1 MTHVVLI
8 IFIVALSGVV
18 YAARAEQDQRTRFAA
33 PGQLVDIG
41 SGQKIHIRTWG
52 VPRTGE
58 PVIVLDSSAG
68 MPSYE
73 WTWVGPLLGA
83 RHFVVAYDR
92 PGMGWSTGPD
102 QPRDAMHAADALGR
116 ALEVAAIAPP
126 YIVIGHSFGG
136 FSARAFAGT
145 HRGDVTGLALLD
157 STDSDGPGG
166 PGFALTYRLSAVRAL
181 FGLYALGPPSND
193 FGEIPAEE
201 RDAANAV
208 SKWPSFL
215 DTTARELEAWDVSAA
230 AIKPLDL
237 SAIPLL
243 VVCSPSSPE
252 HVAQEKHIATLSN
265 DATYVELN
273 VEHMGMLLNRDAAQ
287 LTAQTIESWLSSL

>member
-8 IFIVALSGVV
+8 IFIVALSGIT
-18 YAARAEQDQRTRFAA
+18 YAARAEQDQRARFAP

-41 SGQKIHIRTWG
+41 AGEKIHMRTWG
-52 VPRTGE
+52 VRHPEE
-58 PVIVLDSSAG
+58 PAIVLDSSAG

-102 QPRDAMHAADALGR
+102 VPRDAMHAADALGR
-116 ALEVAAIAPP
+116 ALEVAEIPAP
-126 YIVIGHSFGG
+126 YILIGHSFGG
-136 FSARAFAGT
+136 FSTRAFAGT
-145 HRGDVTGLALLD
+145 HQADVTALALLD
-157 STDSDGPGG
+157 STDADGPGG
-166 PGFALTYRLSAVRAL
+166 HGFALAYRLTAVRAL

-193 FGEIPAEE
+193 FGEIPADE

-230 AIKPLDL
+230 AIRQLDL
-237 SAIPLL
+237 SDIPLL

-265 DATYVELN
+265 AATYVELN
-273 VEHMGMLLNRDAAQ
+273 VEHMGMLLNQDAAH
-287 LTAQTIESWLSSL
+287 LTAQTIETWLSSL